1 LKIWLFYS
9 GRAEGFMKVKKI
21 ALLLLIKKSSVYILF
36 KGLDLDLLS
45 AISQDP
51 DSKSVDPDP

>member
-1 LKIWLFYS
+1 
-9 GRAEGFMKVKKI
+9 MKVKKI